1 MPTIIHGVNI
11 DAVLNQPPA
20 QRYSGPEAIAR
31 RDELLL
37 KRALASP
44 LREHKREHSRVKVRD
59 VELTN
64 KDLGT

>member
-1 MPTIIHGVNI
+1 MARIIDI

-31 RDELLL
+31 RDEMLLE
-37 KRALASP
+37 RALASQ
-44 LREHKREHSRVKVRD
+44 RRSGIAVTVRD

>member
-1 MPTIIHGVNI
+1 MARVIDI

-37 KRALASP
+37 ERALASP
-44 LREHKREHSRVKVRD
+44 LRKHERVMVRE
-59 VELTN
+59 VELTE

>member
-1 MPTIIHGVNI
+1 MPTVIHGVDI

-31 RDELLL
+31 RDEMLLD
-37 KRALASP
+37 RALSSP
-44 LREHKREHSRVKVRD
+44 LRGHERVTVRE

>member
-1 MPTIIHGVNI
+1 MARMIDI

-31 RDELLL
+31 RDEMLLD
-37 KRALASP
+37 RAL
-44 LREHKREHSRVKVRD
+44 RRVRSQVRAVPGPVQE

>member
-1 MPTIIHGVNI
+1 MAIVIDI

-37 KRALASP
+37 ERELHRARSHVVVVP
-44 LREHKREHSRVKVRD
+44 GPVRD

>member
-1 MPTIIHGVNI
+1 MPTIVHGVDI

-31 RDELLL
+31 RDEMLLD
-37 KRALASP
+37 RALCRMRSQVRAVP
-44 LREHKREHSRVKVRD
+44 GPVRE

>member
-1 MPTIIHGVNI
+1 MPTVIHGVDI

-31 RDELLL
+31 RDEMLLD
-37 KRALASP
+37 RALASP
-44 LREHKREHSRVKVRD
+44 VQEHKRVTVRD

>member
-1 MPTIIHGVNI
+1 MPTITRGVDI

-31 RDELLL
+31 RDEMLLD
-37 KRALASP
+37 RALASQ
-44 LREHKREHSRVKVRD
+44 RRSGTAVTVRD
-59 VELTN
+59 VELTE

>member
-1 MPTIIHGVNI
+1 MARVIDI

-37 KRALASP
+37 ERALASQ
-44 LREHKREHSRVKVRD
+44 RRSGTAVTVRD

>member
-1 MPTIIHGVNI
+1 MSTIVYGVDI

-31 RDELLL
+31 RDEMLLD
-37 KRALASP
+37 RALRRQRAHVVVVP
-44 LREHKREHSRVKVRD
+44 GLVRD

>member
-1 MPTIIHGVNI
+1 MPTIIHGVDI

-31 RDELLL
+31 RDKMLLD
-37 KRALASP
+37 RALASP
-44 LREHKREHSRVKVRD
+44 VQEHKRVTVRD

>member
-1 MPTIIHGVNI
+1 MPTIIRGVDI

-37 KRALASP
+37 ERALSSP
-44 LREHKREHSRVKVRD
+44 LREHERVTVRD

>member
-1 MPTIIHGVNI
+1 MTTIIRGVDI

-31 RDELLL
+31 RDEMLLD
-37 KRALASP
+37 RALSSQRRSGTA
-44 LREHKREHSRVKVRD
+44 VTVRD

>member
-1 MPTIIHGVNI
+1 MAIVRGVDI

-37 KRALASP
+37 ERALRRVRSHVVVVPAVV
-44 LREHKREHSRVKVRD
+44 RE

>member
-1 MPTIIHGVNI
+1 MARIVHGVDI

-37 KRALASP
+37 DRALASQ
-44 LREHKREHSRVKVRD
+44 RRSGTVVTVRD